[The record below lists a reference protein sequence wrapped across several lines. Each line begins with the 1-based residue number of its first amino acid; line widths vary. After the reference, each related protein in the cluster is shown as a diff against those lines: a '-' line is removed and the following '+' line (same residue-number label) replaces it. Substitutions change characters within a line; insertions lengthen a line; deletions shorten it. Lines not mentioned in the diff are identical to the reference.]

1 MARLNL
7 QGATDMVYAILFTCL
22 VIGVP
27 IAFSIVSALLY
38 FMATG
43 EFPYHLRIVATQMFG
58 GMKSYPLLA
67 IPLFI
72 LAGELMNESGI
83 TRRIISFTSILVGR
97 FRSGLALVNIWA
109 SVIFAGLS
117 GSAVADTSAI
127 GRVFI
132 PEMEKRGYP
141 RDFAAAITAA
151 SSVIGPIIPPSIPVI
166 IYALTVT
173 GVSVPALFLAGVM
186 PGILLACFLSA
197 YVMVFASHYEKP
209 GHTLTGVSKRSILL
223 QGIIPLLMPVFVVGS
238 ILLGVVTPTE
248 AASFAVAYALFV
260 GIVLFRE
267 LKFSDLPGIFGRSM
281 RDSAVIMIVI
291 SAVAAANWLLT
302 YNRIPNMIVDFSL
315 EFMTEKWIFLVVTMI
330 LFLFVGLFLE
340 GIAAMLVLVPILHP
354 IAVSMGV
361 DPTHFGIL
369 VVFNLMI
376 GLITPP
382 MGLCLFV
389 ADSIAE
395 VGLSRLTRQILP
407 LFFVEL
413 LVLVIITFVPIT
425 VIGLPR
431 LLGF

>member
-1 MARLNL
+1 
-7 QGATDMVYAILFTCL
+7 MVYAILILCL
-22 VIGVP
+22 IIGVP
-27 IAFSIVSALLY
+27 VAFSIVAALMY
-38 FMATG
+38 FMAAG
-43 EFPYHLRIVATQMFG
+43 EFPYHIRIVATQMFG
-58 GMKSYPLLA
+58 GLRSYPLLA

-72 LAGELMNESGI
+72 LAGDLMNESGI
-83 TRRIISFTSILVGR
+83 TSRIIAFTNILVGR
-97 FRSGLALVNIWA
+97 LRSGLALVNIWA

-132 PEMEKRGYP
+132 PEMEKKGYP
-141 RDFAAAITAA
+141 RDFSAAITAA

-166 IYALTVT
+166 IYALIVT
-173 GVSVPALFLAGVM
+173 GVSVPGMFLGGVM
-186 PGILLACFLSA
+186 PGILLAIFLSV
-197 YVMVFASHYEKP
+197 YVMVFAGKYEKGTSEKP
-209 GHTLTGVSKRSILL
+209 AGTKRKILI
-223 QGIIPLLMPVFVVGS
+223 QGIIPLMMPIFVVGS

-248 AASFAVAYALFV
+248 AAGFAVAYALIV
-260 GIVLFRE
+260 GLFLFRE
-267 LKFSDLPGIFGRSM
+267 IKWTDLPKIFSRAM
-281 RDSAVIMIVI
+281 RDSAVIMIVM
-291 SAVAAANWLLT
+291 SAVAAANWLMT
-302 YNRIPNMIVDFSL
+302 YNRVPNMITDFAL
-315 EFMTEKWIFLVVTMI
+315 EFMTAKWMFLISAMI
-330 LFLFVGLFLE
+330 LFLFAGLFLE

-389 ADSIAE
+389 ADSVAN
-395 VGLSRLTRQILP
+395 VGLGALTRQIIP

-413 LVLVIITFVPIT
+413 LVLIIISFFPVT

-431 LLGF
+431 LFGF

>member
-1 MARLNL
+1 
-7 QGATDMVYAILFTCL
+7 
-22 VIGVP
+22 
-27 IAFSIVSALLY
+27 
-38 FMATG
+38 
-43 EFPYHLRIVATQMFG
+43 MFG
-58 GMKSYPLLA
+58 GLESYPLLA

-83 TRRIISFTSILVGR
+83 TSRIIAFTTIIVGR
-97 FRSGLALVNIWA
+97 LRAGLALVNIWA

-166 IYALTVT
+166 IYALIVT
-173 GVSVPALFLAGVM
+173 GVSVPGMFLGGVV
-186 PGILLACFLSA
+186 PGILLAIFLSG
-197 YVMVFASHYEKP
+197 YVMVFAGDYEKP
-209 GHTLTGVSKRSILL
+209 DPQATAGGKRTILI
-223 QGIIPLLMPVFVVGS
+223 QGIIPLLMPIFVVGS
-238 ILLGVVTPTE
+238 ILFGIVTPTE
-248 AASFAVAYALFV
+248 AASFAVAYALVV
-260 GIVLFRE
+260 GLFLFRE
-267 LKFSDLPGIFGRSM
+267 LKWSDLPKIFANSM
-281 RDSAVIMIVI
+281 RDSAVIMIVMATV
-291 SAVAAANWLLT
+291 SAANWLMT
-302 YNRIPNMIVDFSL
+302 YNRIPNIITDFAL
-315 EFMTEKWIFLVVTMI
+315 TFMTAKWMFLVSSMI
-330 LFLFVGLFLE
+330 LFLFIGLFLE

-389 ADSIAE
+389 ADSVAN
-395 VGLSRLTRQILP
+395 VGLGRLTRQIVP

-413 LVLVIITFVPIT
+413 LVLIIISFVPVT
-425 VIGLPR
+425 VLGLPH
-431 LLGF
+431 LFGF

>member
-1 MARLNL
+1 
-7 QGATDMVYAILFTCL
+7 MVYAILVVCL
-22 VIGVP
+22 IIGVP
-27 IAFSIVSALLY
+27 VAFSIVAALMY
-38 FMATG
+38 FMAVG
-43 EFPYHLRIVATQMFG
+43 AFPYHLRIVATEMFG
-58 GMKSYPLLA
+58 GLQSYPLLA

-83 TRRIISFTSILVGR
+83 TGRIIAFTNIFVGR
-97 FRSGLALVNIWA
+97 LRAGLALVNIWA

-141 RDFAAAITAA
+141 RDFSAAITAA

-166 IYALTVT
+166 IYALIVT
-173 GVSVPALFLAGVM
+173 GVSVPAMFLGGVV
-186 PGILLACFLSA
+186 PGILLAIFLSV
-197 YVMVFASHYEKP
+197 YVMIFAGHYEKRDQP
-209 GHTLTGVSKRSILL
+209 DKTLGHMRGILL

-238 ILLGVVTPTE
+238 ILFGIVTPTE
-248 AASFAVAYALFV
+248 AASFAVAYALIV
-260 GIVLFRE
+260 GLFLFRE
-267 LKFSDLPGIFGRSM
+267 LKWTALPKIFAKSM
-281 RDSAVIMIVI
+281 RDSAVIMIVMC
-291 SAVAAANWLLT
+291 SVAAANWLMT
-302 YNRIPNMIVDFSL
+302 YNRIPNIITDFAL
-315 EFMTEKWIFLVVTMI
+315 NFMTAKWMFLVSSMT
-330 LFLFVGLFLE
+330 LFLFIGLFLE

-354 IAVSMGV
+354 IAISMGI
-361 DPTHFGIL
+361 DPVHFGVL

-389 ADSIAE
+389 ADSIAD
-395 VGLSRLTRQILP
+395 VGLGRLVRQIIP

-413 LVLVIITFVPIT
+413 LALIVIAIFPET

-431 LLGF
+431 LFGF

>member
-1 MARLNL
+1 
-7 QGATDMVYAILFTCL
+7 MVYAILIVCL
-22 VIGVP
+22 IIGVP
-27 IAFSIVSALLY
+27 VAFSIVAALMY
-38 FMATG
+38 FMAVG
-43 EFPYHLRIVATQMFG
+43 AFPYNVRIVATQMFG
-58 GMKSYPLLA
+58 GLESYPLLA

-83 TRRIISFTSILVGR
+83 TSRIIAFTTIIVGR
-97 FRSGLALVNIWA
+97 LRAGLALVNIWA

-166 IYALTVT
+166 IYALIVT
-173 GVSVPALFLAGVM
+173 GVSVPGMFLGGVV
-186 PGILLACFLSA
+186 PGILLAIFLSG
-197 YVMVFASHYEKP
+197 YVMVFAGDYEKP
-209 GHTLTGVSKRSILL
+209 DPQATAGGKRTILI
-223 QGIIPLLMPVFVVGS
+223 QGIIPLLMPIFVVGS
-238 ILLGVVTPTE
+238 ILFGIVTPTE
-248 AASFAVAYALFV
+248 AASFAVAYALVV
-260 GIVLFRE
+260 GLFLFRE
-267 LKFSDLPGIFGRSM
+267 LKWSDLPKIFANSM
-281 RDSAVIMIVI
+281 RDSAVIMIVMATV
-291 SAVAAANWLLT
+291 SAANWLMT
-302 YNRIPNMIVDFSL
+302 YNRIPNIITDFAL
-315 EFMTEKWIFLVVTMI
+315 TFMTAKWMFLVSSMI
-330 LFLFVGLFLE
+330 LFLFIGLFLE

-389 ADSIAE
+389 ADSVAN
-395 VGLSRLTRQILP
+395 VGLGRLTRQIVP

-413 LVLVIITFVPIT
+413 LVLIIISFVPAT
-425 VIGLPR
+425 VLGLPH
-431 LLGF
+431 LFGF

>member
-1 MARLNL
+1 
-7 QGATDMVYAILFTCL
+7 MVYAILL
-22 VIGVP
+22 VFLIIGVP
-27 IAFSIVSALLY
+27 IAFSIVAALLY
-38 FMATG
+38 FMAAG
-43 EFPYHLRIVATQMFG
+43 EFPYHLRIVATQMYG
-58 GMKSYPLLA
+58 GIKSYPLLA

-83 TRRIISFTSILVGR
+83 TSRIIKFANILVGR

-173 GVSVPALFLAGVM
+173 GVSVPALFLAGVV
-186 PGILLACFLSA
+186 PGILLACFLSV
-197 YVMVFASHYEKP
+197 YVLLFAGHYETPAEKQA
-209 GHTLTGVSKRSILL
+209 GDSKGQILL
-223 QGIIPLLMPVFVVGS
+223 QGIIPLLMPIFVVGS
-238 ILLGVVTPTE
+238 ILAGIVTPTE
-248 AASFAVAYALFV
+248 AASFAVAYALIV
-260 GIVLFRE
+260 GLFIFRE
-267 LKFSDLPGIFGRSM
+267 LKPAALPGIFGRSM

-302 YNRIPNMIVDFSL
+302 YNRIPNMITDFSL
-315 EFMTEKWIFLVVTMI
+315 AFMTEKWMFLVSAMI

-354 IAVSMGV
+354 IAVSLGV

-389 ADSIAE
+389 ADSIAG
-395 VGLSRLTRQILP
+395 VGLGRLTRQIMP
-407 LFFVEL
+407 LFLVEL
-413 LVLVIITFVPIT
+413 VVLIIITFVPVT